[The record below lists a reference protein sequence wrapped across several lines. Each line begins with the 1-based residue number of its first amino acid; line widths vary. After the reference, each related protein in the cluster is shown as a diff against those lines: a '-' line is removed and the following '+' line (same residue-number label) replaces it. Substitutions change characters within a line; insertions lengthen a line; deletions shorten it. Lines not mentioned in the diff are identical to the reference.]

1 MIRCLRKQKKK
12 KTANAFDEWYYATR
26 FIFAVVYS
34 LLLMY
39 YKSEMIL

>member
-1 MIRCLRKQKKK
+1 MLAQAKE
-12 KTANAFDEWYYATR
+12 KTMNAFDEWYYATR